1 MKTFKE
7 HLAIIYDEHLIA
19 EMSPKSNICD
29 VPIGKLRSP
38 LMKQMHKDK
47 YGVSESHGWS
57 ENTARRLSLQERKEF
72 SGYIKSQGFKFK

>member
-29 VPIGKLRSP
+29 IPIGKLRSP
-38 LMKQMHKDK
+38 LMKQMHNPYISHQRKVILIK
-47 YGVSESHGWS
+47 RNCVSERYPS
-57 ENTARRLSLQERKEF
+57 R
-72 SGYIKSQGFKFK
+72 

>member
-1 MKTFKE
+1 MKTFQE

-47 YGVSESHGWS
+47 CG
-57 ENTARRLSLQERKEF
+57 ENKKEKDSPMHRAAKRAGMSRKNRDTLYNERE
-72 SGYIKSQGFKFK
+72 Q